1 MKPKAKKTKP
11 DPDFLDLFIHR
22 MNIKE
27 SKGIDSPRIRVKGEM
42 VTADTQFDTT
52 TSGNFLPERGEW
64 EIQKEQWRELQ
75 EELPEEVIK
84 DWDYEQKID
93 RHMDLEIFRV
103 LESVYVPK
111 KKVPPLRKLSK
122 LIRAKDPEVRRPV
135 DAQKKMT
142 LQAEKAWQEA
152 LEDLELRS
160 TLRLPHELRNWED
173 KEQYPTGHSKTNVA
187 LILNK
192 HRTTIHDWVND
203 GTLEELPSGG
213 ISIAEIQR
221 QMGKTP

>member
-1 MKPKAKKTKP
+1 MKPKAKKNKP

-22 MNIKE
+22 MNMKE
-27 SKGIDSPRIRVKGEM
+27 SQGIDRPRTRIKGEM
-42 VTADTQFDTT
+42 VTADRQFDMPIR
-52 TSGNFLPERGEW
+52 GVYPERGEW
-64 EIQKEQWRELQ
+64 ETEREQLRELQ
-75 EELPEEVIK
+75 EELPEENIK
-84 DWDYEQKID
+84 DWDYAQKID
-93 RHMDLEIFRV
+93 RSIDLDLFRV

-111 KKVPPLRKLSK
+111 KEAPPLRKLAK
-122 LIRAKDPEVRRPV
+122 LIREKGSELKRPV
-135 DAQKKMT
+135 DAQKRLA

-160 TLRLPHELRNWED
+160 TLRLPPHLRNWED

-203 GTLEELPSGG
+203 GTLEELPSGN
-213 ISIAEIQR
+213 ISIAEIQW

>member
-1 MKPKAKKTKP
+1 VKRKAKKNKP

-22 MNIKE
+22 MNMKE
-27 SKGIDSPRIRVKGEM
+27 SHGIERPRTKIKGEM

-52 TSGNFLPERGEW
+52 TSGSFPERGGW
-64 EIQKEQWRELQ
+64 EIQREQWRELK
-75 EELPEEVIK
+75 EELSEEDIK

-93 RHMDLEIFRV
+93 RYLDLDLFRA
-103 LESVYVPK
+103 LEEVHAPQK
-111 KKVPPLRKLSK
+111 TVPPLRQFAELMRHKGSP
-122 LIRAKDPEVRRPV
+122 DT
-135 DAQKKMT
+135 QKRLVLVM
-142 LQAEKAWQEA
+142 EKAWQEG

-160 TLRLPHELRNWED
+160 TRRLPLRLRNWED

-203 GTLEELPSGG
+203 GILEELPSGN
-213 ISIAEIQR
+213 ISIAEIQW